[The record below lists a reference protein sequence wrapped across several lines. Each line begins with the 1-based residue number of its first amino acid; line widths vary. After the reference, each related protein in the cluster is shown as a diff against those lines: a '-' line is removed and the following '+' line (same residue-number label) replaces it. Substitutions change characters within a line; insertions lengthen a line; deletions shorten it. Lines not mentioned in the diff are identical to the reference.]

1 MRHDADARALR
12 LAVVG
17 GGNMGSRLATA
28 ARSIRGV
35 EICAVVDSDEVRGA
49 ELARAHDAAYFADV
63 GQLVASGSI
72 DAAYVAV
79 PHGAHAAVATVL
91 LDAGVHVL
99 IDKPLAETES
109 EALAILAA
117 RDRSGAALMVGFSHR
132 FTAQLRHAKHV
143 VDSGELGDLVV
154 ISDLI
159 VEGITGV
166 PAWYWGPGG
175 GGVLQLQAHH
185 SFDRLAWLLSSP
197 IVEVSGREIPVLSAE
212 TGGAAALTV
221 RFESGVLGTIGLG
234 LQGAY
239 AASPLAQIVL
249 QGTHGVMRVETW
261 RSIEI
266 ETRHR
271 RERVESTRDDWLAAE
286 LEEFVAALQSGRP
299 PAVGGEEGLAA
310 LRCAVA
316 ARESA
321 RTQVPVSVVATPS
334 TPSR

>member
-1 MRHDADARALR
+1 MRNGTHGRALR
-12 LAVVG
+12 LAIVG

-28 ARSIRGV
+28 ARSIPGV

-49 ELARAHDAAYFADV
+49 ELARAHDAGCFADV
-63 GQLVASGSI
+63 GQLVTSGNV

-132 FTAQLRHAKHV
+132 FTAQLRHAKRI
-143 VDSGELGDLVV
+143 VDAGELGDLVV
-154 ISDLI
+154 VSDLI

-197 IVEVSGREIPVLSAE
+197 IVEVSGREIPIHSAE
-212 TGGAAALTV
+212 TGGAAALTI

-234 LQGAY
+234 LQGGY
-239 AASPLAQIVL
+239 AAAPLAQLIL

-266 ETRHR
+266 ETQRR
-271 RERVESTRDDWLAAE
+271 RERLESTRDDWLAAE
-286 LEEFVAALQSGRP
+286 LQEFVASLQSGRP
-299 PAVGGEEGLAA
+299 PAVSGEDGLAA
-310 LRCAVA
+310 LRCAAA

-321 RTQVPVSVVATPS
+321 HIHLPVSVVATPG